1 VTEDGCPFCDPLPE
15 DRVLYRDDLVS
26 ALWDGFP
33 VSPGHALLITRRHV
47 ADWFEATDEE
57 RSALIRALSLVKAEV
72 ERRYAPNGFNV
83 GVNAGAAS
91 GQTIFHLHVH
101 LIPRYRGDVPDP
113 RGGVRHVIPSK
124 GNYLAASGSEPETL
138 PSGLIPRALVR
149 GGGDDPLLPHL
160 LANIDESERVDI
172 AAAFVLGSGVRRL
185 EAHLRDLLGR
195 EGRVRLL
202 TGDYLDVTDPD
213 ALLRLLDLE
222 GQIELR
228 VFETKGTSFH
238 PKAYV
243 FYRRGGTG
251 VAYVGSSN
259 LTGPA
264 LTSGVEW
271 NYRVIS
277 SDNEK
282 GFSEVTEAFEELFSH
297 PSTRAVDTDWIA
309 EYRRRRKVR
318 IVAPRPAEVEDEA
331 PLPPPEPHE
340 VQREALAALE
350 ATRRAGN
357 SAGLVVLATGLGKT
371 WLSAFDSSRPE
382 FSRVLFVA
390 HREEILAQALSTY
403 RRVRTEA
410 VLGHYTG
417 AEKNPAAEVVFASVQ
432 TLGRRRHLEV
442 FGPEDFDYV
451 VVDEFHHASAA
462 TYRRLIDYFKPR
474 FLLGLTATPE
484 RTDGGD
490 LLALCQENL
499 VYRCDLFEG
508 IRRELLSPF
517 HYFGVPDEVNYANI
531 PWLSNRFD
539 EEALTQAVATRSR
552 AENALGQYRKRGGK
566 RTLAFCVS
574 QRHADFMAEFF
585 RAEGVRAVAVHS
597 GEGSAPR
604 ATSLER
610 LEAGELDCIF
620 AVDIFNEGLDLPHI
634 DTVMMLRPTGSRVLW
649 LQQFGRGLRRAEGK
663 DRLTVIDYIGN
674 HRTFLDK
681 PRTLFELGARD
692 ADVLRALQLVQAG
705 QAELPPGCEV
715 TYELEAIDIL
725 KGLLR
730 LPQQSEAL
738 RLYYEDFR
746 DRHDMR
752 PRAVEAFHEGYNPRS
767 ARKTYGSWFGFVR
780 SLGDLTEGAGS
791 ALDRFSGLLEAL
803 EVTQMTKS
811 FKMLVLLAMLN
822 RDRFPGEISIGE
834 LTEGFGELARRS
846 AKLRDDVG
854 PALEDSDALRKL
866 IEEHPV
872 DAWVGG
878 RGTGGT
884 PFFSYKE
891 GIFSSTI
898 KVGGTEHAELQE
910 LVRELVDWRLAEYLQ
925 RSPESGRLDEEIVCK
940 VSHSGGRPIIFLDR
954 NKYPYTPEGW
964 TDVDIEGEEYSA
976 NFVTVAVNVIR
987 RVGSDQNELPALMRR
1002 WFGPDVG
1009 LPGTNFSVAF
1019 RKEGGRYT
1027 LTPIKRAE
1035 ADTRLELWRSYSREQ
1050 IPPLFGEQFNTAR
1063 WNSGFVTLSGTTVLL
1078 ITIEKEGMGSTFQYQ
1093 DHFLSPDLFEMHSQ
1107 NRTSQASAVGQGIRH
1122 HREKGI
1128 HIHLFVRS
1136 KKKEAGGR
1144 TAPFVYCG
1152 EVEFAGWEGDRPITV
1167 RWRLST
1173 PLPES
1178 LQKLIM
1184 TDAGD

>member
-1 VTEDGCPFCDPLPE
+1 VTEVGCPFCDPLPA
-15 DRVLYRDDLVS
+15 DRVFYHDDVVS

-57 RSALIRALSLVKAEV
+57 RSALTRALSLVKEEA
-72 ERRYAPNGFNV
+72 ERRYAPDGFNV
-83 GVNAGAAS
+83 GVNVGAAS

-138 PSGLIPRALVR
+138 PSGLSPRALVR
-149 GGGDDPLLPHL
+149 GGVDDPLLPHI

-259 LTGPA
+259 LTESA

-271 NYRVIS
+271 NYRVVS
-277 SDNEK
+277 SDNEE

-297 PSTRAVDTDWIA
+297 PSTRTVGTDWIA
-309 EYRRRRKVR
+309 EYRRRRRVR
-318 IVAPRPAEVEDEA
+318 VVAARPAEVEDEA

-371 WLSAFDSSRPE
+371 WLSAFDSSSPE

-390 HREEILAQALSTY
+390 HREEILVQALGTY
-403 RRVRTEA
+403 RRVRPQA

-417 AEKNPAAEVVFASVQ
+417 AEKNPAAEVVFASIQ

-531 PWLSNRFD
+531 PWRSNRFD

-552 AENALGQYRKRGGK
+552 AENALGQYRRRGGK

-574 QRHADFMAEFF
+574 QKHADFMAEFF
-585 RAEGVRAVAVHS
+585 RAEGIRAVAVHS
-597 GEGSAPR
+597 GENSAPR
-604 ATSLER
+604 ATSLEK

-663 DRLTVIDYIGN
+663 ECLTVIDYIGN

-692 ADVLRALQLVQAG
+692 ADVLRALQLVQSG

-730 LPQQSEAL
+730 LHQQSEAL

-746 DRHDMR
+746 ERHGMR

-767 ARKTYGSWFGFVR
+767 ARRTYGSWLGFVR
-780 SLGDLTEGAGS
+780 SIGDLTEGAGS
-791 ALDRFSGLLEAL
+791 ALDRFSVLLDAL
-803 EVTQMTKS
+803 EVTPMTKS

-822 RDRFPGEISIGE
+822 RDRFPGEISIEE
-834 LTEGFGELARRS
+834 LTEGFGELVRRS
-846 AKLRDDVG
+846 ARLRNDVG
-854 PALEDSDALRKL
+854 PTLDDGDALRKL

-872 DAWVGG
+872 EAWVGG

-884 PFFSYKE
+884 PFFSYAE
-891 GIFSSTI
+891 GIFSSTMR
-898 KVGGTEHAELQE
+898 VESTERAELQE

-925 RSPESGRLDEEIVCK
+925 RSPEGGGPGEEIVCK

-987 RVGSDQNELPALMRR
+987 RAGSEQNELPALMRR
-1002 WFGPDVG
+1002 WFGPDAG
-1009 LPGTNFSVAF
+1009 LPGTNFFVAL
-1019 RKEGGRYT
+1019 RREGGRYN
-1027 LTPIKRAE
+1027 LTPIKHAE
-1035 ADTRLELWRSYSREQ
+1035 TDARLELWRNYSREQ
-1050 IPPLFGEQFNTAR
+1050 IAPHFGEQFNTAR
-1063 WNSGFVTLSGTTVLL
+1063 WNSGFVTLPGTTVLL

-1093 DHFLSPDLFEMHSQ
+1093 DYFLSPDLFEMHSQ
-1107 NRTSQASAVGQGIRH
+1107 NRTSQASAIGQGIQY
-1122 HREKGI
+1122 HRERGI
-1128 HIHLFVRS
+1128 HVHLFVRN
-1136 KKKEAGGR
+1136 KKKVVGGR

-1152 EVEFAGWEGDRPITV
+1152 EVEFAGWEGDRPITI
-1167 RWRLST
+1167 RWKLST
-1173 PLPES
+1173 PLPER
-1178 LQKLIM
+1178 LQKLLM
-1184 TDAGD
+1184 TDDGD

>member
-1 VTEDGCPFCDPLPE
+1 VF
-15 DRVLYRDDLVS
+15 YRDELVS

-33 VSPGHALLITRRHV
+33 VSPGHALLVTRRHV
-47 ADWFEATDEE
+47 ADWFEAADEE
-57 RSALIRALSLVKAEV
+57 RSALTQTLSLVKAEV
-72 ERRYAPNGFNV
+72 ERRYAPDGFNV
-83 GVNAGAAS
+83 GVNVGAAS

-101 LIPRYRGDVPDP
+101 LIPRYKGDVPDP

-124 GNYLAASGSEPETL
+124 GNYLAASDSGLGTL
-138 PSGLIPRALVR
+138 PSGVTRRALVR

-160 LANIDESERVDI
+160 LANLDDSERVDI

-195 EGRVRLL
+195 GGRIRLL

-213 ALLRLLDLE
+213 ALLRLLDLK
-222 GQIELR
+222 GRIELR

-243 FYRRGGTG
+243 FYRCGGTG

-264 LTSGVEW
+264 LTSGIEW

-277 SDNEK
+277 SDNQM

-297 PSTRAVDTDWIA
+297 LSTRAVDPDWVA
-309 EYRRRRKVR
+309 EYRRRRRVR
-318 IVAPRPAEVEDEA
+318 VVAARPAEVEDEA

-340 VQREALAALE
+340 VQREALAALD

-382 FSRVLFVA
+382 FRRVLFVA
-390 HREEILAQALSTY
+390 HREEILAQALGTY
-403 RRVRTEA
+403 RRVRPQA

-417 AEKNPAAEVVFASVQ
+417 VEKNPAAEVIFASIQ
-432 TLGRRRHLEV
+432 TLGRKSHLEV
-442 FGPEDFDYV
+442 FDPEDFDYV

-462 TYRRLIDYFKPR
+462 TYRRLIDYFNPR

-531 PWLSNRFD
+531 PWRSNRFD

-574 QRHADFMAEFF
+574 QKHADFIAEFF

-663 DRLTVIDYIGN
+663 ERLTVIDYIGN

-681 PRTLFELGARD
+681 PRTLFDLGARD
-692 ADVLRALQLVQAG
+692 ADVLRTLQLVQSG
-705 QAELPPGCEV
+705 QVELPPGCEV

-746 DRHDMR
+746 ERHGMR

-767 ARKTYGSWFGFVR
+767 ARRTYGSWFGFVR
-780 SLGDLTEGAGS
+780 SMGDLTEGEGS
-791 ALDRFSGLLEAL
+791 ALDRFSGLLDAL
-803 EVTQMTKS
+803 EVTPMTKS

-822 RDRFPGEISIGE
+822 RDRFPGEISIEE
-834 LTEGFGELARRS
+834 LTEGFSELARRS
-846 AKLRDDVG
+846 ARLREDAG
-854 PALEDSDALRKL
+854 PALEDGDALRKL
-866 IEEHPV
+866 IEDHPLE
-872 DAWVGG
+872 AWVGG

-898 KVGGTEHAELQE
+898 TVNGAERAELQE

-925 RSPESGRLDEEIVCK
+925 RSPEGGGSGDEIVCK

-954 NKYPYTPEGW
+954 NKYPYMPEGW
-964 TDVDIEGEEYSA
+964 TDVDIEGEAYSA

-987 RVGSDQNELPALMRR
+987 RAGSEQNELPALMRR
-1002 WFGPDVG
+1002 WFGPDAG

-1019 RKEGGRYT
+1019 RRERGRYI
-1027 LTPIKRAE
+1027 LAPIKRAE
-1035 ADTRLELWRSYSREQ
+1035 TDDRLELWRSYSREQ
-1050 IPPLFGEQFNTAR
+1050 IPPHFGEQFNTAR
-1063 WNSGFVTLSGTTVLL
+1063 WNSGFITLPGNTVLL
-1078 ITIEKEGMGSTFQYQ
+1078 ITLEKEGMGGTFQYH
-1093 DHFLSPDLFEMHSQ
+1093 DHFLSPDIFEMQSQ
-1107 NRTSQASAVGQGIRH
+1107 NRTSQSSAVGQGIRH

-1128 HIHLFVRS
+1128 HVHLFVR
-1136 KKKEAGGR
+1136 KKKRAAGGG
-1144 TAPFVYCG
+1144 ASPFIYCS
-1152 EVEFAGWEGDRPITV
+1152 EVEFAGWEGERPITI
-1167 RWRLST
+1167 RWKLSS
-1173 PLPES
+1173 PLPER
-1178 LQKLIM
+1178 LQKLLV
-1184 TDAGD
+1184 TDTGD